1 MIQTQRLLLRP
12 WREEDRAPFAAMNA
26 DPEVRRYFPSI
37 QTREE
42 SDASV
47 DRVMADFQVHGFCFW
62 AVERRDTGE
71 FIGFT
76 GLKVLGDEEPISPGV
91 EIGWRL
97 ARHAWGW
104 GYASEAA
111 RAALAD
117 GFGPRGLTEILAFTA
132 KTNAPSEAVM
142 RRIGMQRDAAR
153 DFEHPAVPVGDP
165 LRPHIVYV
173 AKP

>member
-1 MIQTQRLLLRP
+1 MIQTQRLILRP
-12 WREEDRAPFAAMNA
+12 WQEADRAPFAALNA
-26 DPEVRRYFPSI
+26 DPEVRRYFPST

-47 DRVMADFQVHGFCFW
+47 DRQIAHFDAHGFCFW
-62 AVERRDTGE
+62 AVDRRDTGE

-76 GLKVLGDEEPISPGV
+76 GLKVLGEDEPLRPGV

-97 ARHAWGW
+97 AREAWGW

-111 RAALAD
+111 RAALTD
-117 GFGPRGLTEILAFTA
+117 GFERLGLSEILAFTA
-132 KTNAPSEAVM
+132 TTNAPSEAVM

-153 DFEHPAVPVGDP
+153 DFEHPSVPVGHP

-173 AKP
+173 ARP